1 MQKLQNVRK
10 NRIPL
15 LIFLV
20 LCVALAGCARQEQ
33 TPVQK
38 NGIAMG
44 SVVSVKLYNT
54 DAQTADTL
62 CAQVF
67 AELQRLDT
75 QVLSKNTET
84 SELWRLNQSVHP
96 EIPQEIS
103 SELYTALLDT
113 KNIYA
118 YSYCRAAV
126 ASGALTEIW
135 GMDTEEFR
143 VPSEAEIDAAKRL
156 CTDDTVQLDEE
167 NRVAFRE
174 GQKLNLGSV
183 GKGIGCDRAVAVL
196 LQNGFSREQSGAVI
210 SVGGS
215 LGVLGSP
222 KAGGDFTVG
231 VRDPFGAENE
241 YFATL
246 KTGECFISTSG
257 SYEKTFTENGKTYHH
272 LLDLASGYPAE
283 TQLVSV
289 TVRAKNGLLSD
300 ALSTL
305 CFLVGEEKAR
315 PIVSQ
320 YSADALFVYADKTVH
335 MTDRLRDA
343 VTITDSTYH
352 LEEL

>member
-1 MQKLQNVRK
+1 MQKLQAVRK

-38 NGIAMG
+38 NGVAMG

-54 DAQTADTL
+54 DAQTADAL
-62 CAQVF
+62 CTQIF

-84 SELWRLNQSVHP
+84 SELWRLNQSAHP

-103 SELYTALLDT
+103 AELYAALEKT
-113 KNIYA
+113 KEIYGF
-118 YSYCRAAV
+118 SGGRAALS
-126 ASGALTEIW
+126 SGALTEIW
-135 GMDTEEFR
+135 GMDTEAFR

-156 CTDDTVQLDEE
+156 CTDDTVQLDEA
-167 NRVAFRE
+167 NRVSFQK

-183 GKGIGCDRAVAVL
+183 GKGLGCDRAVAVL
-196 LQNGFSREQSGAVI
+196 LQNGFSREQSSAVI

-335 MTDRLRDA
+335 MTDRLREA